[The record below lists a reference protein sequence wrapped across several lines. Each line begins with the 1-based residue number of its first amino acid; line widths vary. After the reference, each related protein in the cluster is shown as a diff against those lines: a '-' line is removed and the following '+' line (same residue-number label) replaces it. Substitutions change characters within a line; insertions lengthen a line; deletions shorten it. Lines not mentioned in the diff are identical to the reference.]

1 MEKQILLVDDEE
13 DIRDVLSVYLK
24 SNGYEVYPAE
34 NGDQALELF
43 RKYKPPVVLSDI
55 KMPGMD
61 GIELL
66 RKIKLESPDTEFIM
80 ITGHGAMDLAIT
92 SFQDQ
97 AADFITKPINVNILD
112 VALKKVREKV
122 VSRRLL
128 REYTENLEK
137 LVREKSELQSHLSSL
152 GLMIGSVSH
161 GIKGLLTGLD
171 GGMYQVESGFS
182 KANEEQIKEGW
193 NIVKLMV
200 DRIRKMVLDI
210 LYYAKERNLNWENVD
225 ILSFAG
231 EVAMVV
237 ERKISSGN
245 IEFIRDFDTSAG
257 KFEIDSGCIHSAL
270 INILENAVDACM
282 RDKSKEKH
290 RIIFKVTP
298 DENNINFEVS
308 DNGTGMDMETREKLF
323 TLFFSTKGT
332 KGTGLGLFISNKII
346 QQHGGLIK
354 VSSLPGQGSKF
365 TISIPKTTPEC
376 LKDQSGTEP

>member
-80 ITGHGAMDLAIT
+80 ITGHGAMDLAIS

-112 VALKKVREKV
+112 VALKKVREKI

-245 IEFIRDFDTSAG
+245 IEFIRDFDASAG

-290 RIIFKVTP
+290 RIIFKVIP
-298 DENNINFEVS
+298 DEKNINFEVS

-346 QQHGGLIK
+346 QQHGGYIK

-376 LKDQSGTEP
+376 LKEQSGTES

>member
-112 VALKKVREKV
+112 VALKKVREKI

>member
-34 NGDQALELF
+34 NGEEALKLF
-43 RKYKPPVVLSDI
+43 RKYEPPVVLSDI

-80 ITGHGAMDLAIT
+80 ITGHGAMDLAIA

-97 AADFITKPINVNILD
+97 AADFITKPINVNMLD
-112 VALKKVREKV
+112 VALKKVREKI

-182 KANEEQIKEGW
+182 KENTQQIEEGW
-193 NIVKLMV
+193 KIVKLMV
-200 DRIRKMVLDI
+200 ERIRKMVLDI

-225 ILSFAG
+225 VLSFAG

-245 IEFIRDFDTSAG
+245 IEFIRDFDASAG

-270 INILENAVDACM
+270 INILENAVDACT
-282 RDKSKEKH
+282 RDKSKERH

-298 DENNINFEVS
+298 DEKNINFEVC

-332 KGTGLGLFISNKII
+332 RGTGLGLFISNKII
-346 QQHGGLIK
+346 QQHGGSIK
-354 VSSLPGQGSKF
+354 VSSLPDQGSKF
-365 TISIPKTTPEC
+365 TISIPKTTPGC
-376 LKDQSGTEP
+376 LKDKSVSES